1 MTDII
6 IKNPLIGYTG
16 EKLNIIKINFENA
29 DGSTKSE
36 NQEGTEKPWAN
47 LNCSSLDAIEE
58 IKGKPS
64 GSNQRKKDIK
74 NYNLNNIG
82 KKIKRKN
89 DKNVKST
96 LNINKIKNGKNK
108 LLFKVFNE
116 FKLSSPLFKEYP
128 QFNFIEKNLKN
139 NLYSSL
145 NELVNEIRNTF
156 SQIFFSCL
164 DSEKYN
170 KTFALCESFENI
182 YKEYDNKL
190 FLKESKNLH
199 DTINKLKRELRQAE
213 IIKNSSNINSISN
226 NNLYYNSDNIFRSQ
240 NKFKFHLN
248 DSEGKEF
255 SPDMSAK
262 KYKIAITNKINK
274 LSNEQKRGIR
284 EIISENCLLEKNS
297 ESNVMKVD
305 VNKIPFKQLKQLEN
319 YINKCIKDNKNNIFN
334 SSLSLINN
342 GSCNSKLNLNKIGY
356 SGLGLVEEEKEIDI
370 LKNDDLS
377 SGLSDDEDEKDE

>member
-1 MTDII
+1 MTDIY
-6 IKNPLIGYTG
+6 IKNPIIGYTG
-16 EKLNIIKINFENA
+16 EKLNIIKINIENA

-36 NQEGTEKPWAN
+36 NQEGTEKPWTN
-47 LNCSSLDAIEE
+47 LNGSSFDAIGGKSSQSTEKKKDVK
-58 IKGKPS
+58 IKEQKNLGKKS
-64 GSNQRKKDIK
+64 KRKKDK
-74 NYNLNNIG
+74 NT
-82 KKIKRKN
+82 
-89 DKNVKST
+89 KST
-96 LNINKIKNGKNK
+96 LNINKIKQGKNK

-116 FKLSSPLFKEYP
+116 FKSSSPFFKEYP

-156 SQIFFSCL
+156 SHIFFSCL

-182 YKEYDNKL
+182 YKEYDNKI

-199 DTINKLKRELRQAE
+199 DIINKLKKELRQAE
-213 IIKNSSNINSISN
+213 IIKNSSNLNLIAN
-226 NNLYYNSDNIFRSQ
+226 NNLYYNSDNTFKSR
-240 NKFKFHLN
+240 NKFKFQLN
-248 DSEGKEF
+248 DSEGSEIA
-255 SPDMSAK
+255 SDMSAK

-284 EIISENCLLEKNS
+284 EIISENCLLEQNS
-297 ESNVMKVD
+297 GSNVMKVD

-319 YINKCIKDNKNNIFN
+319 YINKCIKDNKNNNFN
-334 SSLSLINN
+334 SNLSLINN

-377 SGLSDDEDEKDE
+377 SGLSDDEDEEDE